1 MTYGKT
7 TVQIQAAVA
16 RVAPEPLIKFFQR
29 LGPVAALACG
39 LGLTTIW
46 ISFLGYG
53 VVTLIGRMI

>member
-1 MTYGKT
+1 MTFGKT

-16 RVAPEPLIKFFQR
+16 RVAPDQLINFFQR

-39 LGLTTIW
+39 LALTTVW

-53 VVTLIGRMI
+53 LVTLIGLLI